1 MKGYIMEQITINEI
15 QKYANELFLNIGGN
29 VAHYSFI
36 EYLNDL
42 KNQEIIYDFYV
53 IDSEDKFQYVIKF
66 IPMAYYYQ
74 EILDRNS
81 VFIYKPEKIED
92 KQDSLYKKYNELE
105 QKIKDLNNSIQQLI
119 KENNLII
126 NRPIITASMVT
137 EIMEKTNRGLIPV
150 KEALRK
156 TNGNIEEAIEILKG
170 N

>member
-66 IPMAYYYQ
+66 IPMAYYHQ
-74 EILDRNS
+74 EIVDRNS

-92 KQDSLYKKYNELE
+92 KQDLLYKKYNELE
-105 QKIKDLNNSIQQLI
+105 QKLKDYLYTTGTILCAKQKVIEGKLDEAQAFLKMQFDYYVKLYSKMSKKDLDILLRI
-119 KENNLII
+119 KN
-126 NRPIITASMVT
+126 A
-137 EIMEKTNRGLIPV
+137 K
-150 KEALRK
+150 
-156 TNGNIEEAIEILKG
+156 
-170 N
+170 